1 MNIFFNKSMFGLLKM
16 GTRIVIMFTIKS
28 DKILTNYNHH
38 EKSVLLLT
46 PTATFFR
53 IFVTSNFLK

>member
-1 MNIFFNKSMFGLLKM
+1 MFGLLKM